1 MTSTIHPNYS
11 SFSLSM
17 QTLVAVSVNNFI
29 LLTQFETEERAI
41 VGEMGFISASCQ
53 HEFRTNG

>member
-11 SFSLSM
+11 SFSLSI

-29 LLTQFETEERAI
+29 LTQFETEERAI

-53 HEFRTNG
+53 NEFRTNG